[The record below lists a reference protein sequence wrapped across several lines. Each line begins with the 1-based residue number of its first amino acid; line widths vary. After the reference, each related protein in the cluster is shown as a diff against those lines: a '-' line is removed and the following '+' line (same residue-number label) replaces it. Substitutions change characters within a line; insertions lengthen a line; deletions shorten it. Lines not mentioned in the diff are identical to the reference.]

1 MARLV
6 IVTGA
11 NRGLGLCAMQQL
23 MAEPRLATDSI
34 RLVGT
39 FRAEADRDEA
49 LAALGAPL
57 VAKHNV
63 TYLPLDL
70 SDSSSID
77 AFVGALESAHG
88 ASFRIEA
95 LLCNAAYASSSRDP
109 LNESFARRTMD
120 VNLVGTVR
128 LARALIDRADRIV
141 FVSSSMGVLT
151 SAYSAARKRI
161 INAAAS
167 VDDVLALADDFVA
180 DVAADRLAA
189 QGWRPNG
196 YAVSK
201 ALLNR
206 VTQVM
211 AVDRPDVFFAAGDPG
226 WCSTRMGTSS
236 APLTPEFGASGLVWL
251 AVAPKEEIGASGRFF
266 HDKKELNY

>member
-1 MARLV
+1 ML

-23 MAEPRLATDSI
+23 LNEPRLAADSI

-39 FRAEADRDEA
+39 FRSESDRDDA
-49 LAALGAPL
+49 VATLGAAV
-57 VAKHNV
+57 VAERKV
-63 TYLPLDL
+63 SYLPLDL
-70 SDSSSID
+70 SDSASID
-77 AFVGALESAHG
+77 AFVAALQAEHG
-88 ASFRIEA
+88 AEFRIET

-128 LARALIDRADRIV
+128 LARALVDRADRIV

-151 SAYSAARKRI
+151 SAYSAERKRI

-167 VDDVLALADDFVA
+167 VEDVLALADDFVA
-180 DVAADRLAA
+180 DVAADQLAA
-189 QGWRPNG
+189 HGWRPNG

-206 VTQVM
+206 VTRIM
-211 AVDRPDVFFAAGDPG
+211 AANHPDVFFAAGDPG
-226 WCSTRMGTSS
+226 WCKTRMGTSS

-251 AVAPKEEIGASGRFF
+251 AVAPKDEIGASGRFF
-266 HDKKELNY
+266 HDKKELSY